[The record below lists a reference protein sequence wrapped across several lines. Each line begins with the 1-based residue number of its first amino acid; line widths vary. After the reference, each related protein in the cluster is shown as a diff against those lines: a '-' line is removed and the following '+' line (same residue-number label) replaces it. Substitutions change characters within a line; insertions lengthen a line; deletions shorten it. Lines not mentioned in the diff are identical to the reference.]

1 MKDLLE
7 ILAVIALSVLMVPF
21 IFIMV
26 MLWVVVT
33 LTKPAV
39 DAFGSFSRG
48 LK

>member
-26 MLWVVVT
+26 LLFVGVT
-33 LTKPAV
+33 LIKMAA
-39 DAFGSFSRG
+39 DAFDSLSRR